1 MFNYDDVIE
10 YVDSTYSEEF
20 AAAEKWAKANGASL
34 VELVD
39 RRKKVE
45 SKKTRIIETVDDEG
59 NPIEKEEEYTELEL
73 HRFFEIKKNA
83 EPTTDELA
91 AQKRAER
98 DALLVQTDKFVL
110 SDYPITEEKLAQY
123 KAYRQ
128 YLRDLPTAWGF
139 PNVEIMTFE
148 QYVDLNK

>member
-1 MFNYDDVIE
+1 MFNYGDIIE
-10 YVDSTYSEEF
+10 YIDSTYSEEF
-20 AAAEKWAKANGASL
+20 SAAEKWAKANGAAL

-98 DALLVQTDKFVL
+98 DALLEKTDKFVL

-128 YLRDLPTAWGF
+128 YLRDLPEQESF
-139 PNVEIMTFE
+139 PNVEVLSF
-148 QYVDLNK
+148 DNWAK

>member
-1 MFNYDDVIE
+1 MFNYGDIIE
-10 YVDSTYSEEF
+10 YVDGTYSEEF

-45 SKKTRIIETVDDEG
+45 SKRTRIIETVDKDG
-59 NPIEKEEEYTELEL
+59 NYIEKEEEYTELEL

-98 DALLVQTDKFVL
+98 DALLAQTDKYMLPDF
-110 SDYPITEEKLAQY
+110 PITEEKLAQY

-128 YLRDLPTAWGF
+128 YLRDVPAQPDF
-139 PNVEIMTFE
+139 PSVELLSFE
-148 QYVDLNK
+148 DWNKK

>member
-1 MFNYDDVIE
+1 MFNYGDIIE
-10 YVDSTYSEEF
+10 YIDSTYSEDF
-20 AAAEKWAKANGASL
+20 ANAEKWAKANGASL

-39 RRKKVE
+39 RRKKAE

-83 EPTTDELA
+83 EPTTDELS

-98 DALLVQTDKFVL
+98 DNLLAQTDKYMLPDF
-110 SDYPITEEKLAQY
+110 PITDEEREQY

-128 YLRDLPTAWGF
+128 YLRDLPEQAEF
-139 PNVEIMTFE
+139 PNVDVLSFG
-148 QYVDLNK
+148 DWAK